1 MLNSGEHDA
10 LLVTGPDQSCVKK
23 RRQCA
28 TAMRSRGLRWPLLIL
43 SAILMFAIYQFQTP
57 AQPKNEMSREQF
69 LDIVKERIASPAF
82 RGEYCW
88 KETCFIRRSSE
99 SGETNTLANVILV
112 EAALLIPTEY
122 TLENTDTSRWK
133 VDKKFIPKI
142 GYLFSMISAI
152 FATQSLGMTETVA
165 GDILFIG
172 LGGGMNVT
180 MVDINPATKPMAI
193 EQFNV
198 VEDKLS
204 RIIIQDGV
212 QFVKDQLALGN
223 DNIFDAILI
232 DACYNDAKHDML
244 CPIEFFTEKAFIR
257 NLKSFIRKSGII
269 VFNLLVI
276 GHKKLKIEKEV
287 RLL

>member
-1 MLNSGEHDA
+1 
-10 LLVTGPDQSCVKK
+10 
-23 RRQCA
+23 
-28 TAMRSRGLRWPLLIL
+28 
-43 SAILMFAIYQFQTP
+43 
-57 AQPKNEMSREQF
+57 MSREQF
-69 LDIVKERIASPAF
+69 LDIVKDRIASPAF

-88 KETCFIRRSSE
+88 KETCFIVSDYWDTAEFSDGPARVVKP
-99 SGETNTLANVILV
+99 NTLANVILV

-165 GDILFIG
+165 GNILFIG
-172 LGGGMNVT
+172 LGGGVMNNFVSATFPNMNVT

-212 QFVKDQLALGN
+212 QFVKNQLAVGN

-244 CPIEFFTEKAFIR
+244 CPIEFFTEKAFIK

-276 GHKKLKIEKEV
+276 GHKKLKIEKE
-287 RLL
+287 